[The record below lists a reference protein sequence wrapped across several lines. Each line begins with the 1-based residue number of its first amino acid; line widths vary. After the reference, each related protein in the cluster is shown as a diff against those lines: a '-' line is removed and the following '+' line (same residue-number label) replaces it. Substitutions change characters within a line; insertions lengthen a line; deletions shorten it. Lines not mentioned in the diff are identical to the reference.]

1 MDDCQAYRN
10 WLDGMIAKYPELFPA
25 NISAGYV
32 LHDARSSVK
41 LEGVRLRRIG
51 LKAPDT
57 AGKKQV
63 FTIAPSGI
71 MPYFFGMTDAIEK
84 ALFPAP

>member
-1 MDDCQAYRN
+1 LPSLPKLAGRN
-10 WLDGMIAKYPELFPA
+10 DRQVSRIVSSKHQRRLRLAC
-25 NISAGYV
+25 
-32 LHDARSSVK
+32 ARSSVK